1 MTAAT
6 PEANA
11 WPVDSREA
19 KLPHWA
25 KYSLARARREAAE
38 ARAALAAV
46 TNNSP
51 TNVVVDPY
59 AEKFGNR
66 GRTHQYIVASQT
78 IRFAI
83 SDDPNQGDARE
94 AYDYIDVF
102 LEPGGLKVIASNTV
116 LIQPHVS
123 NSITIGLAR

>member
-1 MTAAT
+1 MTTTT
-6 PEANA
+6 PEA
-11 WPVDSREA
+11 WPVNPREA

-25 KYSLARARREAAE
+25 QYSLARARREAAE

-94 AYDYIDVF
+94 AHDYIDVL
-102 LEPGGLKVIASNTV
+102 LEPGGLNVMASNAV

-123 NSITIGLAR
+123 NSITIRLAR